1 MRKFLGALAVVLMI
15 GSCANTADDKEE
27 KVEDSTEQTES
38 TEVVE
43 EVKADEESSVEEQSK
58 KESAS
63 SEAEQSAKDESFE
76 AELES
81 EYSSMVEEN
90 SKNPELEAELNEHIN
105 GMISEAQGYF
115 NPDDP
120 NTYQFASSMYIN
132 EVQFD
137 TSSNDIYVSVNNDFL
152 SLGDSD
158 KTDVMNHAQN
168 LTIGALLEKEY
179 DLTTSEK
186 QGLFTI
192 VLNGQNAVGNSKV
205 LDVREYTWH

>member
-1 MRKFLGALAVVLMI
+1 MKKFLGALAVVLVI
-15 GSCANTADDKEE
+15 GACANTVDDKDE
-27 KVEDSTEQTES
+27 KVEDSTEQVES
-38 TEVVE
+38 T
-43 EVKADEESSVEEQSK
+43 
-58 KESAS
+58 
-63 SEAEQSAKDESFE
+63 EAEQSAKDESFE

-120 NTYQFASSMYIN
+120 NTYQFAPSTYIN

-152 SLGDSD
+152 SLSDSD
-158 KTDVMNHAQN
+158 KTVVVNSAQG

-179 DLTTSEK
+179 DLTTSEG
-186 QGLFTI
+186 QGMFTT
-192 VLNGQNAVGNSKV
+192 VLNGKNTVGSSKV
-205 LDVREYTWH
+205 LDVREYTWY

>member
-43 EVKADEESSVEEQSK
+43 EVKADEESSV
-58 KESAS
+58 
-63 SEAEQSAKDESFE
+63 AEQSAKDESFE

-81 EYSSMVEEN
+81 EYSSMVEKN
-90 SKNPELEAELNEHIN
+90 SKKPELEAELNEHIN

-120 NTYQFASSMYIN
+120 NTYQFASSMYID

-158 KTDVMNHAQN
+158 KTAVINSAQG

-186 QGLFTI
+186 QGMFTT
-192 VLNGQNAVGNSKV
+192 VLNGQNTVGSSKV
-205 LDVREYTWH
+205 LDVREYTWY

>member
-1 MRKFLGALAVVLMI
+1 MKKILGALAVVLMV
-15 GSCANTADDKEE
+15 GACANTTDDKEE
-27 KVEDSTEQTES
+27 KVEDSTEQ

-76 AELES
+76 AQLES
-81 EYSSMVEEN
+81 EYSSMVKEN

-105 GMISEAQGYF
+105 GMISEVQGYF

-120 NTYQFASSMYIN
+120 NTYQFAPSTYIN

-152 SLGDSD
+152 LLSDSD
-158 KTDVMNHAQN
+158 KSVVANSAQG
-168 LTIGALLEKEY
+168 LTIGALVEKEY

-186 QGLFTI
+186 QGMFTT
-192 VLNGQNAVGNSKV
+192 VLNGQNTVGSSKV
-205 LDVREYTWH
+205 LDVREYTWY

>member
-1 MRKFLGALAVVLMI
+1 MKKILGALAIVLMV
-15 GSCANTADDKEE
+15 GACANTTDDKEE
-27 KVEDSTEQTES
+27 KVEDSTEQ

-76 AELES
+76 AQLES
-81 EYSSMVEEN
+81 EYSSMVKEN

-105 GMISEAQGYF
+105 GMISEVQGYF

-120 NTYQFASSMYIN
+120 NTYQFAPSTYIN

-152 SLGDSD
+152 LLSDSD
-158 KTDVMNHAQN
+158 KSVVANSAQG
-168 LTIGALLEKEY
+168 LTIGALVEKEY

-186 QGLFTI
+186 QGMFTT
-192 VLNGQNAVGNSKV
+192 VLNGQNTVGSSKV
-205 LDVREYTWH
+205 LDVREYTWY

>member
-1 MRKFLGALAVVLMI
+1 MKKFLGALAVVLMI
-15 GSCANTADDKEE
+15 SSCANTLG
-27 KVEDSTEQTES
+27 
-38 TEVVE
+38 
-43 EVKADEESSVEEQSK
+43 EESSVEEQSK
-58 KESAS
+58 EESTS
-63 SEAEQSAKDESFE
+63 SELEQSAKDESFE
-76 AELES
+76 AQLES

-105 GMISEAQGYF
+105 GMISEVQGYF

-120 NTYQFASSMYIN
+120 NTYQFAPSTYIN

-152 SLGDSD
+152 LLSDSD
-158 KTDVMNHAQN
+158 KTVVANSAQG

-186 QGLFTI
+186 QGMFTT
-192 VLNGQNAVGNSKV
+192 VLNGQNTVGSSKV
-205 LDVREYTWH
+205 LDVREYTWY

>member
-1 MRKFLGALAVVLMI
+1 MKKILGALAVALMI
-15 GSCANTADDKEE
+15 GSCANTTDDKEE

-38 TEVVE
+38 
-43 EVKADEESSVEEQSK
+43 SV
-58 KESAS
+58 
-63 SEAEQSAKDESFE
+63 AEQSAKDESFE

-105 GMISEAQGYF
+105 GVISEVQGYF

-120 NTYQFASSMYIN
+120 NTYQFAPSTYIN

-152 SLGDSD
+152 LLSDSD
-158 KTDVMNHAQN
+158 KTAVANSAQG

-179 DLTTSEK
+179 DLTISES
-186 QGLFTI
+186 QGMFTT
-192 VLNGQNAVGNSKV
+192 VLNGQNSVGHSKI
-205 LDVREYTWH
+205 LDVREYTWY

>member
-1 MRKFLGALAVVLMI
+1 MKKFLGALAVVLVI
-15 GSCANTADDKEE
+15 GACANTVDDKEE
-27 KVEDSTEQTES
+27 KVEDSTEQT
-38 TEVVE
+38 
-43 EVKADEESSVEEQSK
+43 ESSVEEQSK

-120 NTYQFASSMYIN
+120 NTYQFASSMYIS

-152 SLGDSD
+152 SLSDSD
-158 KTDVMNHAQN
+158 KTDVMNSAQN

-186 QGLFTI
+186 QGMFTT
-192 VLNGQNAVGNSKV
+192 VLNGQNTVGSSKV
-205 LDVREYTWH
+205 LDVREYTWY

>member
-1 MRKFLGALAVVLMI
+1 MKKILGALAVVLMI
-15 GSCANTADDKEE
+15 GSCANTTDDKEE

-38 TEVVE
+38 
-43 EVKADEESSVEEQSK
+43 SVEEQSK

-63 SEAEQSAKDESFE
+63 SEVEQSAKDESFE
-76 AELES
+76 AQLES

-105 GMISEAQGYF
+105 GMISEVQGYF

-120 NTYQFASSMYIN
+120 NTYQFASSTYIN

-137 TSSNDIYVSVNNDFL
+137 TSSNNIYVSVNNDFL
-152 SLGDSD
+152 LLSDSD
-158 KTDVMNHAQN
+158 KTAVTNSAQG

-179 DLTTSEK
+179 DLTTREG
-186 QGLFTI
+186 QGMFTT
-192 VLNGQNAVGNSKV
+192 VLNGQNTVGSSKV
-205 LDVREYTWH
+205 LDVREYTWY

>member
-1 MRKFLGALAVVLMI
+1 MKKFLGALAVVLMI
-15 GSCANTADDKEE
+15 SSCANTTDDKEE
-27 KVEDSTEQTES
+27 KIEDSTEQ

-105 GMISEAQGYF
+105 RMISEAQGYF

-120 NTYQFASSMYIN
+120 NTYQFAPSTYIN

-137 TSSNDIYVSVNNDFL
+137 TSSNDIYVFVNNDFL
-152 SLGDSD
+152 LLSDSD
-158 KTDVMNHAQN
+158 KTAVANSAQG
-168 LTIGALLEKEY
+168 LTIGALLDKEY
-179 DLTTSEK
+179 DLTTSEG
-186 QGLFTI
+186 QGMFTT
-192 VLNGQNAVGNSKV
+192 VLNGQNAVGHSKV
-205 LDVREYTWH
+205 LDVREYTWY

>member
-1 MRKFLGALAVVLMI
+1 MKKILGVLAVVLMI
-15 GSCANTADDKEE
+15 GACANTLG
-27 KVEDSTEQTES
+27 
-38 TEVVE
+38 
-43 EVKADEESSVEEQSK
+43 EESSVEEQSK
-58 KESAS
+58 EEITS
-63 SEAEQSAKDESFE
+63 SELEQSAKDESFE

-120 NTYQFASSMYIN
+120 NTYQFASSTYIN

-152 SLGDSD
+152 SLSDSD
-158 KTDVMNHAQN
+158 KTAVVNSAQG

-179 DLTTSEK
+179 DLTTSEG
-186 QGLFTI
+186 QGMFTT
-192 VLNGQNAVGNSKV
+192 VLNGQNSVGHSKV
-205 LDVREYTWH
+205 LDYREYTWY

>member
-1 MRKFLGALAVVLMI
+1 MKKFLGALAVVLVI
-15 GSCANTADDKEE
+15 GACANTVDDKDE
-27 KVEDSTEQTES
+27 KVEDSTEQVES
-38 TEVVE
+38 TEIVE
-43 EVKADEESSVEEQSK
+43 EVKADEESSVE
-58 KESAS
+58 
-63 SEAEQSAKDESFE
+63 EQSAKDESFE

-105 GMISEAQGYF
+105 GMISEVQGYF

-120 NTYQFASSMYIN
+120 NTYQFAPSTYIN

-152 SLGDSD
+152 LLSDSD
-158 KTDVMNHAQN
+158 KTVVANSAQG

-179 DLTTSEK
+179 DLTISEK
-186 QGLFTI
+186 KGMFTT
-192 VLNGQNAVGNSKV
+192 VLNGQNTVGSSKV
-205 LDVREYTWH
+205 LDVREYTWY